1 MPLPELATLGP
12 AYVTH
17 CPLRFLGSQRLIWH
31 AVSEHGRLVVMND
44 PIDSDMQQPSEAAQ
58 LQFGLPVLFY
68 IMTLYAVGLV
78 FDIWTI
84 ALTTLV
90 LVFWWMASDIRVRF
104 WFWLWASLVLAMITL
119 LLLPVGQI
127 RESSRRTECLN
138 RVRQLTLAMHNY
150 ESNLGRFPAAY
161 LKDEAGKPIHS
172 WRVAILPYME
182 YQNLFAQYDFDEP
195 WNGPNNIAMLDQMPS
210 VFTCPSHRN
219 HLDCTPYKLVV
230 DKMTA
235 FENGRSPKVDDFTD
249 GISNTV
255 SIVED
260 SGNLV
265 PWTKPEDLTIEQA
278 IDILVPAD
286 PSAVAHFH
294 RYEFT
299 TYLGS
304 NISLMD
310 ASTWNVG
317 PKVSPE
323 LIRSICLC
331 ADGQVIDR
339 TELLD
344 SGVVYHWEK
353 FIALATYIILL
364 LLPGV
369 LLVVRKCNKRR
380 LLGVTHP

>member
-1 MPLPELATLGP
+1 M
-12 AYVTH
+12 V
-17 CPLRFLGSQRLIWH
+17 
-31 AVSEHGRLVVMND
+31 D
-44 PIDSDMQQPSEAAQ
+44 PIDSNTPQTSEAAQ
-58 LQFGLPVLFY
+58 IQFSLPMLFY
-68 IMTLYAVGLV
+68 VTTVYAVGLV
-78 FDIWTI
+78 FGSWTI
-84 ALTTLV
+84 VLTTLV
-90 LVFWWMASDIRVRF
+90 LFFWWLVSISQSRF
-104 WFWLWASLVLAMITL
+104 WILLSATLVLAIVTL
-119 LLLPVGQI
+119 LLFPVSQV

-150 ESNLGRFPAAY
+150 ESDLGRFPAAY

-182 YQNLFAQYDFDEP
+182 YQNLYDQYDFDEP
-195 WNGPNNIAMLDQMPS
+195 WNGPNNVTLLDQMPS
-210 VFTCPSHRN
+210 VFACPSHRD
-219 HLDCTPYKLVV
+219 HPDRTPYKLVV

-235 FENGRSPKVDDFTD
+235 FENARSPKVDDFTD
-249 GISNTV
+249 GMARTV
-255 SIVED
+255 CVVED
-260 SGNLV
+260 AHNPV

-286 PSAVAHFH
+286 PSAIAHFH

-317 PKVSPE
+317 PKVSPK

-339 TELLD
+339 TALLD

-369 LLVVRKCNKRR
+369 LLVVRKWNKRR
-380 LLGVTHP
+380 LLGVPQP